1 MLEILCRVILTS
13 PNPTEK
19 GSTWVQMEIRFMP
32 QNRNRICQTI
42 SLTAVA
48 MTVMAVTVMAVTVI
62 VEAATVEAV
71 VVVVGALLNFKV
83 MSKSRNFHR
92 HLLLAETL

>member
-71 VVVVGALLNFKV
+71 VVVGALLNFKV